1 MLGNLSPLAKIE
13 NILAK
18 INSSTIKFDKILP
31 VNIDVKEKLEAK
43 TYLLQVGKKEM
54 TTKSMVDLEVGKQ
67 YWGVMK
73 EDTKLKSLSLSQLLE
88 KPHLLQGKKSLLPN
102 MNLQKLEQLL
112 TSENPKEAMK
122 FGLLEKMANA
132 TTKQE
137 FMTLS
142 NMLQAVNEN
151 VFTTLLTHDNNE
163 TLFQFKKRKSKEGD
177 DEKPEDAK
185 IDFYAAFENLG
196 PIEGVVEVIDGV
208 RKLSLYLYYENS
220 LKFLEKEL
228 QSLDLEGFLYKK
240 EGKITPLYEYG
251 ESLLDVKG

>member
-88 KPHLLQGKKSLLPN
+88 KPQLLQGKKSLLPN
-102 MNLQKLEQLL
+102 LSLQKFEQLL

-122 FGLLEKMANA
+122 FGLLEKMTNA
-132 TTKQE
+132 TSKQE

-151 VFTTLLTHDNNE
+151 VFTMLLAHDNNE
-163 TLFQFKKRKSKEGD
+163 TLFQFKKRKSKESD
-177 DEKPEDAK
+177 DASKEDVK
-185 IDFYAAFENLG
+185 IDFYAAFANLG

-228 QSLDLEGFLYKK
+228 KSLDLEGFLYKK

>member
-18 INSSTIKFDKILP
+18 INASTIKFDKLLP

-73 EDTKLKSLSLSQLLE
+73 EDRAVKSLSLSHLMQ
-88 KPHLLQGKKSLLPN
+88 KPHLLQGKKALLPQLS
-102 MNLQKLEQLL
+102 LQKVQELL
-112 TSENPKEAMK
+112 NSENPKEAMK
-122 FGLLEKMANA
+122 FGLLEKMAHA

-142 NMLQAVNEN
+142 NMLQAINEN
-151 VFTTLLTHDNNE
+151 VFTLLLAQDNKE
-163 TLFQFKKRKSKEGD
+163 TLFQFKKRKNNSKG
-177 DEKPEDAK
+177 DEKEENAK

-228 QSLDLEGFLYKK
+228 KSLDLEAFLYKK

-251 ESLLDVKG
+251 ESLLDLKG

>member
-18 INSSTIKFDKILP
+18 INASTIKFDKVLP
-31 VNIDVKEKLEAK
+31 VNIDVKEKLESK

-73 EDTKLKSLSLSQLLE
+73 EDTKIKSLSLSQLLE
-88 KPHLLQGKKSLLPN
+88 KPHLLQGKKALLPN
-102 MNLQKLEQLL
+102 LSLQKLEQLL

-122 FGLLEKMANA
+122 FALLDKMAHA
-132 TTKQE
+132 TSKQE

-142 NMLQAVNEN
+142 NMLQAINEN
-151 VFTTLLTHDNNE
+151 VFTMLLAHDNKE
-163 TLFQFKKRKSKEGD
+163 TLFQFKKRKSKNPKQ
-177 DEKPEDAK
+177 EKEEDAK

-196 PIEGVVEVIDGV
+196 PVEGVVEVIDGV
-208 RKLSLYLYYENS
+208 RKLSLYIYYENS

-228 QSLDLEGFLYKK
+228 KSLDLEGFLYKK
-240 EGKITPLYEYG
+240 EGKISPLYEYG

>member
-31 VNIDVKEKLEAK
+31 VNIDVKEKLEPK

-88 KPHLLQGKKSLLPN
+88 KPQLLQSKKSLLPN

-132 TTKQE
+132 TSKQE

-142 NMLQAVNEN
+142 NMLQAINEN
-151 VFTTLLTHDNNE
+151 VFSMLLSHDNKE
-163 TLFQFKKRKSKEGD
+163 MLFQFKKRKSKAGD

-185 IDFYAAFENLG
+185 IDFYVAFENLG

-208 RKLSLYLYYENS
+208 RKLSMYLYYENS

-228 QSLDLEGFLYKK
+228 KSLDIEGFLYKK

>member
-18 INSSTIKFDKILP
+18 INASTIKFDKILP
-31 VNIDVKEKLEAK
+31 VNIDVKEKLEPK

-54 TTKSMVDLEVGKQ
+54 TTKSAIELEVGKQ

-73 EDTKLKSLSLSQLLE
+73 EDSKLKSLSLSQLLE
-88 KPHLLQGKKSLLPN
+88 KPHLLQGKKKLLPA
-102 MNLQKLEQLL
+102 MNLQKLEQVLR
-112 TSENPKEAMK
+112 SENPKETMK

-132 TTKQE
+132 SSKQE

-151 VFTTLLTHDNNE
+151 VFTTLLTHDNSE
-163 TLFQFKKRKSKEGD
+163 TLFQFKKRKSKKGEE
-177 DEKPEDAK
+177 EKREDSK
-185 IDFYAAFENLG
+185 IDFYAAFEHLG

-208 RKLSLYLYYENS
+208 RKLSMYLYYENS
-220 LKFLEKEL
+220 LKFLEQEL
-228 QSLDLEGFLYKK
+228 STLDIEGFLYKK
-240 EGKITPLYEYG
+240 KGKITPLYEYG

>member
-73 EDTKLKSLSLSQLLE
+73 EDAKLKSLSLSQLLE
-88 KPHLLQGKKSLLPN
+88 KPQLLQGKKSLLPN
-102 MNLQKLEQLL
+102 LSLQKLEQLL

-122 FGLLEKMANA
+122 FGLLEKMTNA
-132 TTKQE
+132 TSKQE

-151 VFTTLLTHDNNE
+151 VFTMLLAHDNNE
-163 TLFQFKKRKSKEGD
+163 TLFQFKKRKSKESD
-177 DEKPEDAK
+177 DASKEDVK
-185 IDFYAAFENLG
+185 IDFYAAFANLG

-228 QSLDLEGFLYKK
+228 KSLDLEGFLYKK

>member
-18 INSSTIKFDKILP
+18 IQTSTIKFDKILP

-54 TTKSMVDLEVGKQ
+54 TTKSAIDLDVGKK

-73 EDTKLKSLSLSQLLE
+73 EDIKLKSLSLSQLLE
-88 KPHLLQGKKSLLPN
+88 KPQLLQSKKTPIPN
-102 MNLQKLEQLL
+102 MNLQKLEHVLS
-112 TSENPKEAMK
+112 SENPKETMK

-151 VFTTLLTHDNNE
+151 VFTTLLTHDNSE

-177 DEKPEDAK
+177 EEKGEDVK
-185 IDFYAAFENLG
+185 MDFYVAFEHLG
-196 PIEGVVEVIDGV
+196 PIEGVIEVIDGV
-208 RKLSLYLYYENS
+208 KKLSMYLYYENS
-220 LKFLEKEL
+220 LKFLENEL
-228 QSLDLEGFLYKK
+228 KSLDIEGFLYKK
-240 EGKITPLYEYG
+240 KGKITPLYEYG
-251 ESLLDVKG
+251 ESLLDLKG

>member
-88 KPHLLQGKKSLLPN
+88 KPQLLQGKKSLLPN
-102 MNLQKLEQLL
+102 LSLQKLEQLL

-122 FGLLEKMANA
+122 FGLLEKMTNA
-132 TTKQE
+132 TSKQE

-151 VFTTLLTHDNNE
+151 VFTMLLAHDNNE
-163 TLFQFKKRKSKEGD
+163 TLFQFKKRKSKESD
-177 DEKPEDAK
+177 DASKEDVK

-220 LKFLEKEL
+220 LKFLEK
-228 QSLDLEGFLYKK
+228 
-240 EGKITPLYEYG
+240 
-251 ESLLDVKG
+251 